1 LTRLLAALAIVIAL
15 STEALAA
22 RIYVMYG
29 QGGIL
34 TSPGMLELAD
44 RLRKLGN
51 TVTAHN
57 WDDYNRIAADI
68 RRLPASTP
76 VVLIGFSLGAGST
89 TRVALGVPKRRIALA
104 VAYDPSIWDRIPA
117 AGKNIQRLLLYRNRG
132 PDLWGHATIT
142 GKQVETTELYSF
154 HMAVQFDERLHAKT
168 ITAVKRVMKGA

>member
-15 STEALAA
+15 STEAFAA
-22 RIYVMYG
+22 RVYVMYG
-29 QGGIL
+29 QGGVL
-34 TSPGMLELAD
+34 TSPGMLQLAG

-51 TVTAHN
+51 TVTTHN
-57 WDDYNRIAADI
+57 WDEYNRIAADI
-68 RRLPASTP
+68 RKMPASTP

-117 AGKNIQRLLLYRNRG
+117 AGKNIQRLLLYRNGG

-142 GKQVETTELYSF
+142 GKQVETTDVYSM
-154 HMAVQFDERLHAKT
+154 HLAVQFDERLHAKT
-168 ITAVKRVMKGA
+168 INAVKRVMKGA